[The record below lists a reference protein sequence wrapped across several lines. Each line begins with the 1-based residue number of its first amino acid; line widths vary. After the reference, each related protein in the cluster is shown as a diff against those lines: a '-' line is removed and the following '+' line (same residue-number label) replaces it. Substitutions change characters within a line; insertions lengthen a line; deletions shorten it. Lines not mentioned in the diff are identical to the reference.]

1 MSVVVIDDATREKL
15 LGPGDD
21 LVLRD
26 SAGKVVGLFIRQQ
39 PPPEDFEMVGTPFT
53 EEEIAR
59 HMKESKRIPAAE
71 VEEHL
76 RRLTKCE

>member
-15 LGPGDD
+15 LRAGDD
-21 LVLRD
+21 AVLRD
-26 SAGKVVGLFIRQQ
+26 STGKVVGLFIRQH
-39 PPPEDFEMVGTPFT
+39 PPEDYEMVGTPFT

-59 HMKESKRIPAAE
+59 HMKEGRFHTAEE

>member
-15 LGPGDD
+15 LAAGED
-21 LVLRD
+21 VTVQD
-26 SAGKVVGLFIRQQ
+26 SMGRVVGLFLRQHQ
-39 PPPEDFEMVGTPFT
+39 SEGYEMVGTPFT

-59 HMKESKRIPAAE
+59 HMKESKRIPAEE

>member
-15 LGPGDD
+15 LAAGDD
-21 LVLRD
+21 VVFRD
-26 SAGKVVGLFIRQQ
+26 SAGKVLGLFIRQH
-39 PPPEDFEMVGTPFT
+39 PPEDFEMIGTPFT

-59 HMKESKRIPAAE
+59 HMKESRRVPAAE
-71 VEEHL
+71 VEELL